1 MPIHPTLN
9 YAPGIE
15 NNWLRCTLVS
25 VLTNLTN
32 KVYVGYEGG
41 SHLCPTGTCMNMI
54 YIFLTHP
61 SLLLLVLSRTLGN
74 FFFLEWCFQWP
85 LQLIKTTKNQRN
97 LMVGKVMVRIRKKYK
112 LYKNVWWRKEVLPIH
127 RPSMIVKNTWDSF
140 NLVRKKDTKC
150 QERCFTC
157 KLHFQEL

>member
-1 MPIHPTLN
+1 MFLPTWLTKFMLGMKVGLI
-9 YAPGIE
+9 YALLAHA
-15 NNWLRCTLVS
+15 WTWY
-25 VLTNLTN
+25 TFF
-32 KVYVGYEGG
+32 
-41 SHLCPTGTCMNMI
+41 SHILLYFCWSYQEPWE
-54 YIFLTHP
+54 IF
-61 SLLLLVLSRTLGN
+61 